1 MLCVADGGSDVLLTT
16 ADALLASVTTNPT
29 VVGVGIGAGAVSIA
43 AGEATGG
50 SGGDTIAFDFNMGT
64 GAVGQSLTSITV
76 TAGSGYSVGDVI
88 TVQATLTAKFNAI
101 APGASASSIWLS
113 LNRWWFSKLQAEGY
127 RPC

>member
-1 MLCVADGGSDVLLTT
+1 MLCVVDSGSDVLLTT

-50 SGGDTIAFDFNMGT
+50 SGGNTIAFDFNMGT

-88 TVQATLTAKFNAI
+88 TVPQATLTAKFNAI
-101 APGASASSIWLS
+101 ALGRVRVLIWLS
-113 LNRWWFSKLQAEGY
+113 L
-127 RPC
+127 